1 MFEVRT
7 IKDQNG
13 NEQKLYKLKPAFDNE
28 DISSQF
34 TTLMSNS
41 AAYKDIESY
50 AAQNIIKDI
59 TSKTIELDASDE
71 TIYNAIHKAVTE

>member
-1 MFEVRT
+1 
-7 IKDQNG
+7 
-13 NEQKLYKLKPAFDNE
+13 
-28 DISSQF
+28 
-34 TTLMSNS
+34 MSNS

-59 TSKTIELDASDE
+59 TSKVADLDASDE